1 MFLIV
6 TVPVMLGIILRKISH
21 GMTSKLEPLAK
32 KISISCSEGDVITLS
47 GPLGVGKTTFAKYL
61 IQYLV
66 DENIEVT
73 SPTYN
78 IIQSYRRFDEIEI
91 LHMDFYRLND
101 KTNIYDLDIIE
112 SFENAISII
121 EWPEKLIEFIK
132 LIINKK

>member
-1 MFLIV
+1 M
-6 TVPVMLGIILRKISH
+6 
-21 GMTSKLEPLAK
+21 
-32 KISISCSEGDVITLS
+32 
-47 GPLGVGKTTFAKYL
+47 
-61 IQYLV
+61 YLV
-66 DENIEVT
+66 GEDIEVT

-121 EWPEKLIEFIK
+121 EWPEKLIEFIPEKRLNIK
-132 LIINKK
+132 LSFVDDDDDLRKIILAN